1 MGTPAT
7 LCRTLDRDDLIR
19 APLPAASTMAVQAP
33 ILCAPATDSG
43 REPPVSSGG
52 GPCSA
57 PLHAPS
63 TAPRMP
69 LQNAYPDSA
78 MVRTGFMECQGSRAR
93 VPATDPV
100 ARDRIDGY
108 GEMAERFKAAVS
120 KTVVG
125 ASSTVGSNPTLSAIR
140 RTRNAPDQP
149 LLRPAR
155 LSQCGEVPE
164 WPNGHDWKSCRGR
177 KSLAGS
183 NPALSASV

>member
-1 MGTPAT
+1 MHIQTVRWYG
-7 LCRTLDRDDLIR
+7 RDSWSVKEVV
-19 APLPAASTMAVQAP
+19 PCASNR
-33 ILCAPATDSG
+33 L
-43 REPPVSSGG
+43 
-52 GPCSA
+52 
-57 PLHAPS
+57 
-63 TAPRMP
+63 
-69 LQNAYPDSA
+69 
-78 MVRTGFMECQGSRAR
+78 
-93 VPATDPV
+93 PV

-155 LSQCGEVPE
+155 LSQRGEVPE